1 MQKLVIRG
9 KKKLSG
15 TIKISGSKNAT
26 LPILAAS
33 ILNKN
38 RIVINKVPIVKDVL
52 TMVELLKHIGSNIK
66 FDLKKKKIIINNKNR
81 KYCPI

>member
-1 MQKLVIRG
+1 MEKLVVKG

-15 TIKISGSKNAT
+15 VIKISGSKNAT

-33 ILNKN
+33 ILNNKKIEIN
-38 RIVINKVPIVKDVL
+38 RVPIVKDVI

-66 FDLKKKKIIINNKNR
+66 LNIKKKKF
-81 KYCPI
+81 